1 MLVQSGCPT
10 LDWPAA
16 PPKSLLINLSHSM
29 TQKVDLEQSQSSR
42 SFVLLKMSIGASAG
56 GDLTV
61 QDCRQQLAIGQV
73 RYESDFNKRP
83 VFLIYRI
90 HIAYY
95 ILFIKSCY
103 RVDVGTS
110 NWSLGKQ
117 TKKHNNKFFSLFFF
131 SQFFHSWTFKN
142 YDFNLTSILC
152 IVQLVLYWFNQIHS
166 TKILLAI
173 IWIINTVWDWLGR
186 QCSSHHIEWLN
197 SHCLE
202 FNLIRPNI
210 SVLCP
215 KRKSSGIISWLW
227 SRELLC

>member
-1 MLVQSGCPT
+1 
-10 LDWPAA
+10 
-16 PPKSLLINLSHSM
+16 M

-83 VFLIYRI
+83 VFFNISNTYCILHTIYKIMLSSRCWNVQ
-90 HIAYY
+90 
-95 ILFIKSCY
+95 LVS
-103 RVDVGTS
+103 
-110 NWSLGKQ
+110 GK
-117 TKKHNNKFFSLFFF
+117 TNKETQQQIFFSVFF

-152 IVQLVLYWFNQIHS
+152 IVQLVHYWFNQIHS

-173 IWIINTVWDWLGR
+173 I
-186 QCSSHHIEWLN
+186 
-197 SHCLE
+197 
-202 FNLIRPNI
+202 
-210 SVLCP
+210 
-215 KRKSSGIISWLW
+215 
-227 SRELLC
+227 

>member
-1 MLVQSGCPT
+1 MSATISNWPSEIWVRLQQTTCFFNISNTYCILHTIYIIML
-10 LDWPAA
+10 
-16 PPKSLLINLSHSM
+16 
-29 TQKVDLEQSQSSR
+29 SSR
-42 SFVLLKMSIGASAG
+42 CWN
-56 GDLTV
+56 V
-61 QDCRQQLAIGQV
+61 QLVSGKTNKETQQQI
-73 RYESDFNKRP
+73 
-83 VFLIYRI
+83 
-90 HIAYY
+90 
-95 ILFIKSCY
+95 
-103 RVDVGTS
+103 
-110 NWSLGKQ
+110 
-117 TKKHNNKFFSLFFF
+117 FFSVFF

-152 IVQLVLYWFNQIHS
+152 IVQLVHYWFNQIHS